1 MGVFGVTQVTVAW
14 DSHWFSLGWKKK
26 TTIKLSSKLN
36 GLIKWKNKQKSY
48 HTRGS
53 AGESWSLKGKVP
65 MSRKSLHSEHRH
77 LQYIAS
83 CEQATCLFCTSL
95 MSLSLVWRQNS
106 QRQYQRWKNQ
116 LQDLILHFSSLFY
129 LLPLTESTLEYV
141 QLVHPPIHHS
151 MLSVYTD

>member
-1 MGVFGVTQVTVAW
+1 MGVAQVTVAW
-14 DSHWFSLGWKKK
+14 DSHWFSLEWKK

-36 GLIKWKNKQKSY
+36 GLISLIKWKNKQKSY
-48 HTRGS
+48 HTKGS
-53 AGESWSLKGKVP
+53 AEESWSLKCKVP
-65 MSRKSLHSEHRH
+65 MSRKSLHSKHRR
-77 LQYIAS
+77 LQHIAS

-95 MSLSLVWRQNS
+95 ISLSLVWRQNS